1 MLWRRC
7 GTSSTLGPLHQVR
20 NLNSDV
26 VEMLVE
32 FCPASSPSADE
43 GFKGNCPAPRVIL
56 REAHSNHKRADLLVD
71 GRSPVWRF
79 HLTAFRCGF
88 FSFGLPFLIHWNSIS

>member
-32 FCPASSPSADE
+32 FCPASPASADE
-43 GFKGNCPAPRVIL
+43 RFERDCPVSSVVL
-56 REAHSNHKRADLLVD
+56 CEAHSDHKWTDLLVD
-71 GRSPVWRF
+71 RKSPV
-79 HLTAFRCGF
+79 RCLRHFTTLIFGL
-88 FSFGLPFLIHWNSIS
+88 GLPFLIH